1 MELLTIR
8 ESSLGGY
15 TQAIQ
20 DAVLQGYRMSEE
32 SSKYP
37 WIDNQYNAVLEL
49 KPFVEIPV
57 DTKVPNETTANAITT
72 LETGQGEH
80 FESVDALMEDLQETK
95 QPNKPSAGRP
105 RRIVK

>member
-15 TQAIQ
+15 TKAVQEAI
-20 DAVLQGYRMSEE
+20 LQGYRMSEE

-37 WIDNQYNAVLEL
+37 WIDQQYNTVLEL

-57 DTKVPNETTANAITT
+57 EPVQDDSEPA
-72 LETGQGEH
+72 
-80 FESVDALMEDLQETK
+80 QE
-95 QPNKPSAGRP
+95 QPLVEEPAKPSAGRP
-105 RRIVK
+105 RRKL

>member
-20 DAVLQGYRMSEE
+20 DAVLQGYRMSDE

-37 WIDNQYNAVLEL
+37 WIDQQYNAVLEL
-49 KPFVEIPV
+49 SDNAVV
-57 DTKVPNETTANAITT
+57 DSAEAVQDET
-72 LETGQGEH
+72 E
-80 FESVDALMEDLQETK
+80 

-105 RRIVK
+105 RRKV

>member
-20 DAVLQGYRMSEE
+20 DAVLQGYRMSDE

-37 WIDNQYNAVLEL
+37 WIDQQYNAVLERSDAS
-49 KPFVEIPV
+49 V
-57 DTKVPNETTANAITT
+57 DTIGSENTVLESIAN
-72 LETGQGEH
+72 
-80 FESVDALMEDLQETK
+80 K
-95 QPNKPSAGRP
+95 SAGRP
-105 RRIVK
+105 RRKL